1 VLDVQ
6 APYAIGI
13 DVGGTRM
20 AAGLVDRKGR
30 MVAEA
35 KVLTPRTGPFA
46 VVDAIVDL
54 ADEVS
59 AGHKASEVAG
69 IGVGLPAQV
78 DFVRQSVEFS
88 TNLPLTGV
96 DVRSLVASKSKHP
109 VTLDNDVHMAALGEM
124 RFGAASGWRHFV
136 MVTVGTGVGGAI
148 IAEGKLYRGYR
159 GLGGE
164 IGHTV
169 VELDGRP
176 CPCGGVG
183 HLEGYVA
190 RPAIAAAGAEY
201 AATYKGARVAELAG
215 GDPANVTAENV
226 IVAAREGDAECKR
239 ILAHAA
245 HTLGRGLV
253 GIVNLLNPQ
262 LIVIGGGVAE
272 GDAMF
277 PEAVQEVIT
286 EEALAGR
293 NDVKVVLALLG
304 NDAGVLGSAA
314 LAFDEYDSRE
324 SLAR

>member
-1 VLDVQ
+1 VQ

-13 DVGGTRM
+13 DVGGTKM

-30 MVAEA
+30 MVSEA
-35 KVLTPRTGPFA
+35 RRMTPKSGPFA

-54 ADEVS
+54 AEEVS
-59 AGHKASEVAG
+59 GGHRSTEVAG

-78 DFVRQSVEFS
+78 DFVRQSVEFA

-96 DVRSLVASKSKHP
+96 DVRSLVTSKAKYS
-109 VTLDNDVHMAALGEM
+109 VTLDNDVHMAALGES
-124 RFGAASGWRHFV
+124 RFGAATGSRNFV
-136 MVTVGTGVGGAI
+136 MVTVGTGVGGAMFI
-148 IAEGKLYRGYR
+148 EGKPYRGFR

-164 IGHTV
+164 LGHMV
-169 VELDGRP
+169 VELEGRP
-176 CPCGGVG
+176 CPCGGIG
-183 HLEGYVA
+183 HLESYVA
-190 RPAIAAAGAEY
+190 RPAIAAAGREY
-201 AATYKGARVAELAG
+201 AATYKGARLAELAG
-215 GDPANVTAENV
+215 GDAASVTAEEV
-226 IVAAREGDAECKR
+226 VVAARDGDAGCRR
-239 ILAHAA
+239 ILATAA

-262 LIVIGGGVAE
+262 LIVIGGGATE
-272 GDAMF
+272 GDATF
-277 PEAVQEVIT
+277 PETVQKVIS

-324 SLAR
+324 NLHR

>member
-1 VLDVQ
+1 MQ

-35 KVLTPRTGPFA
+35 RRMTPKSGPFA
-46 VVDAIVDL
+46 VVDAVVDL
-54 ADEVS
+54 AEEVCDGYR
-59 AGHKASEVAG
+59 AAEVAG

-78 DFVRQSVEFS
+78 DFVRQSVEFA

-96 DVRSLVASKSKHP
+96 DVRSLVASKAKQS

-124 RFGAASGWRHFV
+124 RFGAASGIRDFV
-136 MVTVGTGVGGAI
+136 MVTVGTGVGGAMFI
-148 IAEGKLYRGYR
+148 GGKPYRGFR

-164 IGHTV
+164 LGHMV

-183 HLEGYVA
+183 HLEPYVA
-190 RPAIAAAGAEY
+190 RPAIAAAGQEY
-201 AATYKGARVAELAG
+201 AATYKGTHLAGLAG
-215 GDPANVTAENV
+215 GDPAEVTAENV
-226 IVAAREGDAECKR
+226 LAAARDGDAACKR
-239 ILAHAA
+239 ILAHSA
-245 HTLGRGLV
+245 HTLGRALV
-253 GIVNLLNPQ
+253 GVVNLLNPQ

-272 GDAMF
+272 GDPIF
-277 PEAVQEVIT
+277 PDTVQGVISD
-286 EEALAGR
+286 EALAGR

-324 SLAR
+324 NLHR